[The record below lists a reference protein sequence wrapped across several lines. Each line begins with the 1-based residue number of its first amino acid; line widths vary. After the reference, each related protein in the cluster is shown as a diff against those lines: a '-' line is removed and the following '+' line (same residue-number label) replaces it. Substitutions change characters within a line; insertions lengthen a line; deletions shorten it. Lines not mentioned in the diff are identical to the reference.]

1 MRIRASAF
9 LLAIPLAA
17 APSLFAQAVALQEN
31 FEFSV
36 TAVFPPAGWT
46 VDDLTAAGNAG
57 WQELGTALCTG
68 MSTSDVAGHDS
79 PVGLSAQ
86 ETRLASPILD
96 LSTFSSP
103 RLQFHTGGCNTWA
116 LTSSG
121 QGGSDDHFVE
131 VSTDGGNSWTVVW
144 TAFTSG
150 ANSYESRPEVVDLS
164 SYAGNSQ
171 VQVGFRYFGAE
182 TQWTIDTVIVVDAAT
197 GGSLNLIGSCGQP
210 NSYLFVQN
218 VTPLAT
224 VVLLGS
230 PNPGWPALLQPGVSG
245 VGFGPRRM
253 ARDSRDLQAGH
264 RFRHCRVHASGR
276 NPRHGMRQVRSGLRH
291 GDLPADQRSTALVD
305 LVDALRRCAAN

>member
-46 VDDLTAAGNAG
+46 VDDLTGAGNAG

-230 PNPGWPALLQPGVSG
+230 PNPGGRLYSSPACPVLASGLGAWPGILVTFKPATGFGTAEFTRPGGIPATACGKYVQVFDMATCLPTNLLQ
-245 VGFGPRRM
+245 
-253 ARDSRDLQAGH
+253 L
-264 RFRHCRVHASGR
+264 
-276 NPRHGMRQVRSGLRH
+276 
-291 GDLPADQRSTALVD
+291 
-305 LVDALRRCAAN
+305 